1 MKKVFVLFV
10 CAVFSLFQPLHAQH
24 NLSKQIVLDLRAGA
38 DNPRNSEGDFVT
50 LKDGR
55 ILFIYAKYQ
64 GEGGSDFAPADLV
77 ARSSSDGGETWTQ
90 EDELVVKNEG
100 QMNVMSVSLLRL
112 RDGRIALFYARKN
125 SRSDNIPY
133 VRYSTDEAETWG
145 EPQPCITDQ
154 PGYYVMNNDRATQ
167 LKSGRIILPLSLHK
181 TPTTEWSN
189 RGTLRCYYSDDAGAS
204 WQAGQ
209 KVPGPDSVITQEPGV
224 VELIDG
230 RLLMYLRANGGVQY
244 FSYSGDQGETWSE
257 IEPST
262 IASPISPAS
271 MARVPMTNDLMLVW
285 NNNGAKGPG
294 YFKGQRSPLTVAVSD
309 DEGQTWRHLQ
319 NLEDDPEGTFCYTA
333 IHFDY
338 DQVLLAYSR
347 GAGLSDLR
355 IVRFNIDQ
363 LYD

>member
-1 MKKVFVLFV
+1 MSQTFVLFL
-10 CAVFSLFQPLHAQH
+10 ALLTASAHAQH
-24 NLSKQIVLDLRAGA
+24 NAPKQIVLDLRAHEN
-38 DNPRNSEGDFVT
+38 NPRNSEGDFVT

-77 ARSSSDGGETWTQ
+77 ARYSSDDGETWTT
-90 EDELVVKNEG
+90 EDKVVVENEG

-112 RDGRIALFYARKN
+112 RDGRLALFYARKN

-133 VRYSTDEAETWG
+133 VRYSTDEAETWT
-145 EPQPCITDQ
+145 EPRPCITDQ

-167 LKSGRIILPLSLHK
+167 LKSRRIILPVSLHK

-189 RGTLRCYYSDDAGAS
+189 RGTLRCYYSDDAGVN
-204 WQAGQ
+204 WQGGQ
-209 KVPGPDSVITQEPGV
+209 EVPNPDSVIIQEPGV
-224 VELIDG
+224 VELKDG
-230 RLLMYLRANGGVQY
+230 RLLMYMRANGGVQY
-244 FSYSGDQGETWSE
+244 FSYSQDQGKTWSQ

-271 MARVPMTNDLMLVW
+271 MARIPMTNDLLLVW

-294 YFKGQRSPLTVAVSD
+294 YFKGQRSPLTMAVSD
-309 DEGQTWRHLQ
+309 DEGKTWRHLQ

-333 IHFDY
+333 IQFGFDE
-338 DQVLLAYSR
+338 VLLAYSR
-347 GAGLSDLR
+347 GTGLPDLR
-355 IVRFNIDQ
+355 IVRLKLDQ